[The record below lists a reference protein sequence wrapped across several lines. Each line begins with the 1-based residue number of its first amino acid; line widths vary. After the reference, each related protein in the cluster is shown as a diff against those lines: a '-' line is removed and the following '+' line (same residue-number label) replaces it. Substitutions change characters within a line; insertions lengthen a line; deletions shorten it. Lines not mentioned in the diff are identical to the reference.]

1 MNLDPQAA
9 EEVAKS
15 PWLAGALGAVVALR
29 GVPGSTW
36 LERLINVLCGSLLSG
51 FLSPALSEYFGM
63 STAAMQSAMS
73 FAVGL
78 FGLNL
83 MAAILAFIKTA
94 KVEDYLPWRRGG
106 DQRGGDQQ

>member
-1 MNLDPQAA
+1 MTLDPQTA

-29 GVPGSTW
+29 GVPGTSW

-51 FLSPALSEYFGM
+51 FFSPALSEYFGM
-63 STAAMQSAMS
+63 TTSAMQSAVS

-83 MAAILAFIKTA
+83 MAAILEFIKRA
-94 KVEDYLPWRRGG
+94 KLEDYIPGKRGG
-106 DQRGGDQQ
+106 GQ

>member
-1 MNLDPQAA
+1 MALDPQAA

-15 PWLAGALGAVVALR
+15 PWLTGALGAVVALR
-29 GVPGSTW
+29 GVPGTTW
-36 LERLINVLCGSLLSG
+36 LERLLNVLSGSLLSG

-63 STAAMQSAMS
+63 STQAMQSAMS

-83 MAAILAFIKTA
+83 MAAVLLFIKTA
-94 KVEDYLPWRRGG
+94 KIEDYIPWGRKS
-106 DQRGGDQQ
+106 DQRGGDQ